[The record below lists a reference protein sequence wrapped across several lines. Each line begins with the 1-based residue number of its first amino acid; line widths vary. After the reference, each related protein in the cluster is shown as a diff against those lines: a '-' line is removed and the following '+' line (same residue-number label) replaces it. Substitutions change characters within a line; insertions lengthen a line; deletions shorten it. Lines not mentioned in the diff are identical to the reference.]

1 MYAGVPPAVPKNV
14 LKKNKVFFFDFLKK
28 KHKNIDFLTK
38 ISALNSFLGKSATLA
53 NLSRIDNTK
62 NELSKSSNFVVSLFQ
77 KRL

>member
-1 MYAGVPPAVPKNV
+1 M
-14 LKKNKVFFFDFLKK
+14 LKKIKVFFLDFLKK

-62 NELSKSSNFVVSLFQ
+62 NELSKSSNFVVPLFQ
-77 KRL
+77 KTL